1 MKRIAIAGVLLVAA
15 VGAWGAWHRLEAP
28 RAIVARV
35 AEYFWGPTLPAG
47 FASGNGR
54 IEATQ
59 DDIAT
64 KHAGRIAE
72 VLVREGDMV
81 RQDQFL
87 ARMDTKDLDSVA
99 RESFVQAPE
108 LEVL

>member
-15 VGAWGAWHRLEAP
+15 LAGWAGWHYSDAS
-28 RAIVARV
+28 RAIVAKV
-35 AEYFWGPTLPAG
+35 VEYFWGPTLPLG

-59 DDIAT
+59 YDIAT